1 MISENMKRF
10 LFLFFA
16 LSMAI
21 VAIADKYTVLN
32 GVMYTIGKD
41 GTATASSVKK
51 KDPKLITL
59 QIPSIISLDNTNVLV
74 TEIATKGFNGCKK
87 LKSVVLPNSIRKI
100 GADAFKDCTSLETLV
115 LPDQTEVELAPVNFG
130 TGGNG
135 PFKGC
140 KKLSVIKGYNTL
152 LPDYVLSTAL
162 KDCYDVPFSYNINTG
177 GSESTDIRS
186 DINIVIPSFS
196 EFAELKIKQPMEKWE
211 KRKPYESSAEYMER
225 VTDASREAKL
235 KEYLTQV
242 REEYLTMYAPHGIAG
257 TIEYYDPDYNV
268 FTVDTYSYGE
278 LYAKVPK
285 DEAERFQTNWNKV
298 KLEPRFGI
306 LGDRLAVL
314 SCTFMLDGKIY
325 QSESTYTDET
335 ESGYKAMLRPLSEL
349 LAENTVA
356 NLPASNQEVGSA
368 KAPKVVDPVDIRIPA
383 TGVKDN
389 RTFAL
394 VVGNEHYQGNIKG
407 VPYAANDAEIF
418 AKYCKKTLGLPEA
431 NVRLITDATM
441 GQLTNA
447 IEELKNKVK
456 ATNGEGRIIFYY
468 SGHGK
473 PDDKDRQAYMVPVDA
488 SPYSNRTNYSLSE
501 LYKELGEADA
511 RLVTVFLDACFSGA
525 TRNDDMLVAARAM
538 RQVPREETPL
548 GNMVVFSAASDA
560 ETAYPVESK
569 SHGVFTYAL
578 LDKLQSTEGKVTLG
592 ELADH
597 ITKTVTEISLDSN
610 RPQNP
615 KVMVSPALPEWSG
628 IQLRK

>member
-1 MISENMKRF
+1 MKRYI
-10 LFLFFA
+10 LFFVT
-16 LSMAI
+16 LTISVI
-21 VAIADKYTVLN
+21 VNADNTMVLN
-32 GVMYTIGKD
+32 GVLYTIGKD
-41 GTATASSVKK
+41 GTASASSLKT
-51 KDPKLITL
+51 KDPKLESL
-59 QIPSIISLDNTNVLV
+59 QIPTMLSINNTNVTV
-74 TEIATKGFNGCKK
+74 TEIAKNGFKGCKN
-87 LKSVVLPNSIRKI
+87 LKSVVLPNSISKI
-100 GADAFKDCTSLETLV
+100 GEDAFNGCASLEYIV
-115 LPDQTEVELAPVNFG
+115 VPDHAIVELSPMNFG

-140 KKLSVIKGYNTL
+140 KKLTVIKGNNVV

-162 KDCYDVPFSYNINTG
+162 KNCDDVPFSYSVNTG
-177 GSESTDIRS
+177 VNIPTAIYS
-186 DINIVIPSFS
+186 DPNVAVPLFS
-196 EFAELKIKQPMEKWE
+196 EYAESKVKQPMEMWE

-235 KEYLTQV
+235 KEYLSQA

-268 FTVDTYSYGE
+268 FTIDTHSYGE

-285 DEAERFQTNWNKV
+285 DEAENFQTNWNKV

-306 LGDRLAVL
+306 LGDQLAVL
-314 SCTFMLDGKIY
+314 SCTFMLDGNIY

-356 NLPASNQEVGSA
+356 NAPTSKPEASNS
-368 KAPKVVDPVDIRIPA
+368 KAPKVVDPVDIKIPA

-394 VVGNEHYQGNIKG
+394 VIGNEHYQGNIKG

-431 NVRLITDATM
+431 NVRIITDATM

-501 LYKELGEADA
+501 LYRELGEADA
-511 RLVTVFLDACFSGA
+511 KLVTVFLDACFSGA

-578 LDKLQSTEGKVTLG
+578 LDKLQATEGKVTLG

-597 ITKTVTEISLDSN
+597 ISKTVTEISLDAN

-615 KVMVSPALPEWSG
+615 KVLVSPALPEWSG

>member
-1 MISENMKRF
+1 MMKKY
-10 LFLFFA
+10 LFLFIA
-16 LSMAI
+16 LATSILAN
-21 VAIADKYTVLN
+21 ADNTMVLN
-32 GVMYTIGKD
+32 GVLYTVGTD
-41 GTATASSVKK
+41 GTAVASALKA
-51 KDPKLITL
+51 KDPKLEIL
-59 QIPSIISLDNTNVLV
+59 QIPTMLSINNANVQV
-74 TEIATKGFNGCKK
+74 TEIAKNGFKGCKN

-100 GADAFKDCTSLETLV
+100 GADAFTGCTSLEYV
-115 LPDQTEVELAPVNFG
+115 IMPDQTEVELLPANFG

-140 KKLSVIKGYNTL
+140 KKLSVIKGNNIT

-162 KDCYDVPFSYNINTG
+162 KGCNDVPFIYSLNTG
-177 GSESTDIRS
+177 DNAPTAIYTDP
-186 DINIVIPSFS
+186 NVAVPPFS
-196 EFAELKIKQPMEKWE
+196 EYAETKVRQPMEMWE
-211 KRKPYESSAEYMER
+211 KRKPYESSSEYMER

-235 KEYLTQV
+235 KGYLAQA
-242 REEYLTMYAPHGIAG
+242 REEYLTAYAPHGVSG

-268 FTVDTYSYGE
+268 FTIDTHSFGE

-285 DEAERFQTNWNKV
+285 DEAERFCANWNKV

-314 SCTFMLDGKIY
+314 SCTFTFDGNIY
-325 QSESTYTDET
+325 RSESTYTDET
-335 ESGYKAMLRPLSEL
+335 ESGYKTMLRPLSEL

-356 NLPASNQEVGSA
+356 ETPASNQHGGA
-368 KAPKVVDPVDIRIPA
+368 GKAPKVVDPVDIKIPA
-383 TGVKDN
+383 TGIKDS

-394 VVGNEHYQGNIKG
+394 VIGNEHYQGNIKG

-441 GQLTNA
+441 GQLTSA

-501 LYKELGEADA
+501 LYRELGETDA
-511 RLVTVFLDACFSGA
+511 KLVAVFLDACFSGA

-538 RQVPREETPL
+538 RQVPREETPS
-548 GNMVVFSAASDA
+548 GNMVVFSAASEA

-578 LDKLQSTEGKVTLG
+578 LDKLQSSEGKVTLG

-597 ITKTVTEISLDSN
+597 ISRMVTEMSLDAN

-615 KVMVSPALPEWSG
+615 KVMVSPALPGWSG

>member
-1 MISENMKRF
+1 MKRLLL
-10 LFLFFA
+10 LFTVLTNTIIT
-16 LSMAI
+16 S
-21 VAIADKYTVLN
+21 ADNTSVLN
-32 GVMYTIGKD
+32 GVLYTIGKD
-41 GTATASSVKK
+41 GTASASSLKA
-51 KDPKLITL
+51 KDPKLETL
-59 QIPSIISLDNTNVLV
+59 QIPTMLSINNTNVPV
-74 TEIATKGFNGCKK
+74 TEIAKNGFKGCRN

-100 GADAFKDCTSLETLV
+100 GADAFTGCTNLEYVV
-115 LPDQTEVELAPVNFG
+115 LPDQAEVEILPANFG
-130 TGGNG
+130 SGGNG

-140 KKLSVIKGYNTL
+140 KKLTVIKGNNIA

-162 KDCYDVPFSYNINTG
+162 KNCDDVPFTYSVNTG
-177 GSESTDIRS
+177 GDAPTAFYTDP
-186 DINIVIPSFS
+186 NAVVPPFS
-196 EFAELKIKQPMEKWE
+196 EFAESKVKRPMEMWE
-211 KRKPYESSAEYMER
+211 KRKPYESSVEYMER

-235 KEYLTQV
+235 KEYLAQA
-242 REEYLTMYAPHGIAG
+242 REEYLTMYAPHGIGG

-268 FTVDTYSYGE
+268 YTIDTHSYGE
-278 LYAKVPK
+278 LYARVPK
-285 DEAERFQTNWNKV
+285 DEAEKFRANWNQV

-306 LGDRLAVL
+306 LDDRLAVL
-314 SCTFMLDGKIY
+314 SCSFLLDGNIY

-335 ESGYKAMLRPLSEL
+335 ESGYKAMLRPLAEL

-356 NLPASNQEVGSA
+356 NVPASNQNTGA
-368 KAPKVVDPVDIRIPA
+368 TKAPKVVDPVDIKIPA
-383 TGVKDN
+383 TGIKDN

-394 VVGNEHYQGNIKG
+394 VIGNEHYQGNIKG
-407 VPYAANDAEIF
+407 VPYATNDAEIF

-456 ATNGEGRIIFYY
+456 ATNGQGRIIFYY

-473 PDDKDRQAYMVPVDA
+473 PDDKDHQAYMVPVDA

-501 LYKELGEADA
+501 LYRELGETDA
-511 RLVTVFLDACFSGA
+511 KLVAVFLDACFSGA

-548 GNMVVFSAASDA
+548 GNMVIFSAASEA

-569 SHGVFTYAL
+569 SHGVFTYAI
-578 LDKLQSTEGKVTLG
+578 LDKLQKTEGKVTLG

-597 ITKTVTEISLDSN
+597 ISKTVTEISLDAN

>member
-1 MISENMKRF
+1 MKRYL
-10 LFLFFA
+10 LFLAA
-16 LSMAI
+16 LASTI
-21 VAIADKYTVLN
+21 VARAENTTVLN
-32 GVMYTIGKD
+32 GVLYTIGKD
-41 GTATASSVKK
+41 GTASASSLKA
-51 KDPKLITL
+51 KDPKLETL
-59 QIPSIISLDNTNVLV
+59 QIPTMLNINNTNVPV
-74 TEIATKGFNGCKK
+74 TEIAKNGFKGCKN
-87 LKSVVLPNSIRKI
+87 LKSIMLPNSIRKI
-100 GADAFKDCTSLETLV
+100 GADAFTGCTSLEYV
-115 LPDQTEVELAPVNFG
+115 MMPDQAEVEPSPINFG
-130 TGGNG
+130 IGGNG

-140 KKLSVIKGYNTL
+140 TKLTVIKGNNIA

-162 KDCYDVPFSYNINTG
+162 KNCEDVPFTYSVNTG
-177 GSESTDIRS
+177 GNAPTAICNDP
-186 DINIVIPSFS
+186 NTAVPPFS
-196 EFAELKIKQPMEKWE
+196 EFAESKVKQPMEMWE
-211 KRKPYESSAEYMER
+211 KRKPYESSTEYMER
-225 VTDASREAKL
+225 VTDVSRKAKL
-235 KEYLTQV
+235 KEYLAQA
-242 REEYLTMYAPHGIAG
+242 REEYLTMYAPHGIAA

-268 FTVDTYSYGE
+268 YTIDTHTYGE

-285 DEAERFQTNWNKV
+285 DEAERFSTNWSKV

-306 LGDRLAVL
+306 LGDRLAIL
-314 SCTFMLDGKIY
+314 SCTFLLDGNIY
-325 QSESTYTDET
+325 QSESTYTDEMV
-335 ESGYKAMLRPLSEL
+335 SGYKAMLRPLSEL
-349 LAENTVA
+349 LAENTVV
-356 NLPASNQEVGSA
+356 NIPASKADEGGS
-368 KAPKVVDPVDIRIPA
+368 KAPKIVDPVDIKIPA

-418 AKYCKKTLGLPEA
+418 AKYCKKTLGLPDA

-441 GQLTNA
+441 GQLTSA

-501 LYKELGEADA
+501 LYRELGESDA
-511 RLVTVFLDACFSGA
+511 KLVTVFLDACFSGA

-548 GNMVVFSAASDA
+548 GNMVVFSAASEA
-560 ETAYPVESK
+560 ETAYPAESK

-578 LDKLQSTEGKVTLG
+578 LDKLQKTEGKVTLG
-592 ELADH
+592 ELANH
-597 ITKTVTEISLDSN
+597 ISKAVTEMSLDTN

-615 KVMVSPALPEWSG
+615 KVMVSPALPEWSE

>member
-1 MISENMKRF
+1 MMKKY
-10 LFLFFA
+10 LFIFIA
-16 LSMAI
+16 LATSILAN
-21 VAIADKYTVLN
+21 ADNTMVLN
-32 GVMYTIGKD
+32 GVLYTVGTD
-41 GTATASSVKK
+41 GTAVASALKA
-51 KDPKLITL
+51 KDPKLEIL
-59 QIPSIISLDNTNVLV
+59 QIPTMLSINNANVQV
-74 TEIATKGFNGCKK
+74 TEIARNGFKGCKN
-87 LKSVVLPNSIRKI
+87 LKSVALPNSIRKI
-100 GADAFKDCTSLETLV
+100 GADAFTGCTSLEYV
-115 LPDQTEVELAPVNFG
+115 IMPDQTEVEILPANFG

-140 KKLSVIKGYNTL
+140 KKLSVIKGNNIT

-162 KDCYDVPFSYNINTG
+162 KGCNDVPFIYSLNTG
-177 GSESTDIRS
+177 DNAPTAIYTDP
-186 DINIVIPSFS
+186 NVAVPPFS
-196 EFAELKIKQPMEKWE
+196 EYAETKVRQPMEMWE
-211 KRKPYESSAEYMER
+211 KRKPYESSSEYMER

-235 KEYLTQV
+235 KGYLAQA
-242 REEYLTMYAPHGIAG
+242 REEYLTAYAPHGVSG

-268 FTVDTYSYGE
+268 FTIDTHSFGE

-285 DEAERFQTNWNKV
+285 DEAERFRANWNKV

-314 SCTFMLDGKIY
+314 SCTFTLDGNIY
-325 QSESTYTDET
+325 RSESTYTDET
-335 ESGYKAMLRPLSEL
+335 ESGYKTMLRPLSEL

-356 NLPASNQEVGSA
+356 ETPVSNQHGGA
-368 KAPKVVDPVDIRIPA
+368 GKAPKVVDPVDIKIPA
-383 TGVKDN
+383 TGIKDS

-394 VVGNEHYQGNIKG
+394 VIGNEHYQGNIKG

-441 GQLTNA
+441 GQLTSA
-447 IEELKNKVK
+447 VEELKNKVK

-501 LYKELGEADA
+501 LYRELGETDA
-511 RLVTVFLDACFSGA
+511 KLVAVFLDACFSGA

-538 RQVPREETPL
+538 RQVPREETPS
-548 GNMVVFSAASDA
+548 GNMVVFSAASEA

-578 LDKLQSTEGKVTLG
+578 LDKLQSSEGKVTLG

-597 ITKTVTEISLDSN
+597 ISRMVTEMSLDAN

-615 KVMVSPALPEWSG
+615 KVMVSPALPGWSG

>member
-1 MISENMKRF
+1 MIRLIICVLALMIS
-10 LFLFFA
+10 
-16 LSMAI
+16 
-21 VAIADKYTVLN
+21 VIARANATTILN
-32 GVMYTIGKD
+32 GVLYTVGKD
-41 GTATASSVKK
+41 GSASASSLKA
-51 KDPKLITL
+51 KDPKLETL
-59 QIPSIISLDNTNVLV
+59 QIPTMLSINNTNVPV
-74 TEIATKGFNGCKK
+74 TEIAKNAFKGCKN

-100 GADAFKDCTSLETLV
+100 GADAFSGCTNLEYV
-115 LPDQTEVELAPVNFG
+115 VMPDQAEIEIPPMNFG

-140 KKLSVIKGYNTL
+140 KKLTVIKGNNIA

-162 KDCYDVPFSYNINTG
+162 KNCDDVPFTYSVNTG
-177 GSESTDIRS
+177 GSAPTAIYTDP
-186 DINIVIPSFS
+186 NAVVPLFS
-196 EFAELKIKQPMEKWE
+196 EYAESKVKQPMEMWE
-211 KRKPYESSAEYMER
+211 KRKPYESSGEYMER
-225 VTDASREAKL
+225 VTDSSREAKL
-235 KEYLTQV
+235 KEYLAQA

-268 FTVDTYSYGE
+268 FTIDTHSYGE

-285 DEAERFQTNWNKV
+285 DEAEKFQINWNKV

-314 SCTFMLDGKIY
+314 SCTFMLDGNIY

-356 NLPASNQEVGSA
+356 NVPAANQEAGTA
-368 KAPKVVDPVDIRIPA
+368 KAPKVVDPVDIKIPA

-501 LYKELGEADA
+501 LFKELGEADA

-560 ETAYPVESK
+560 ETAYPMEAK

-578 LDKLQSTEGKVTLG
+578 LDKLQATEGKVTLG

-597 ITKTVTEISLDSN
+597 ITKTVTEISLDAN

-615 KVMVSPALPEWSG
+615 KILVSPALPEWSG

>member
-1 MISENMKRF
+1 MIFSVKADN
-10 LFLFFA
+10 
-16 LSMAI
+16 SM
-21 VAIADKYTVLN
+21 VLN
-32 GVMYTIGKD
+32 GVRYTIRKD
-41 GTATASSVKK
+41 GTALASSIKA
-51 KDPKLITL
+51 KDSKLVSL
-59 QIPSIISLDNTNVLV
+59 QIPTMLRVNNTAYQV
-74 TEIATKGFNGCKK
+74 TEIAREGFEGCRN

-100 GADAFKDCTSLETLV
+100 GADAFRGCTSLEYV
-115 LPDQTEVELAPVNFG
+115 VMPDQAEIEIMPIIFG
-130 TGGNG
+130 IGGNG

-140 KKLSVIKGYNTL
+140 KNLTIIKGNNIA
-152 LPDYVLSTAL
+152 LPDYVLSSAL
-162 KDCYDVPFSYNINTG
+162 KNCDDVPFVYSINTG
-177 GSESTDIRS
+177 GNTPKAIYTDPNAI
-186 DINIVIPSFS
+186 IPPFS
-196 EFAELKIKQPMEKWE
+196 EYAEAKVKRPMEMWE

-235 KEYLTQV
+235 KEYLAQA
-242 REEYLTMYAPHGIAG
+242 REEYLTMYAPQGIAG

-268 FTVDTYSYGE
+268 FTIDTRSYGE

-314 SCTFMLDGKIY
+314 SCTFMLDGNIY

-335 ESGYKAMLRPLSEL
+335 ESGYRAMLRPLSEL

-356 NLPASNQEVGSA
+356 TAQVSNQEEGAA

-441 GQLTNA
+441 GQLTSA

-501 LYKELGEADA
+501 LYRELGEAGA
-511 RLVTVFLDACFSGA
+511 KLVTVFLDACFSGA

-560 ETAYPVESK
+560 ETAYPIESK
-569 SHGVFTYAL
+569 SHGIFTYAL
-578 LDKLQSTEGKVTLG
+578 LDKLQRTEGKVTLG

-597 ITKTVTEISLDSN
+597 ITKTVTEISLDAN

-615 KVMVSPALPEWSG
+615 KVLVSPVLPEWRE

>member
-1 MISENMKRF
+1 MKRY
-10 LFLFFA
+10 LFLFVA
-16 LSMAI
+16 LTITIITS
-21 VAIADKYTVLN
+21 ADNTTILN
-32 GVMYTIGKD
+32 GVLYTIGKD
-41 GTATASSVKK
+41 GTAIASSLKA
-51 KDPKLITL
+51 KDTKLETL
-59 QIPSIISLDNTNVLV
+59 QIPTILSINNSSVPV
-74 TEIATKGFNGCKK
+74 TEIAKNGFKGCKN
-87 LKSVVLPNSIRKI
+87 LKSVVLPNSIHKI
-100 GADAFKDCTSLETLV
+100 GADAFSGCTSLEYV
-115 LPDQTEVELAPVNFG
+115 VMPDQAEIEIPPMNFG

-140 KKLSVIKGYNTL
+140 KKLTVIKGNNIA

-162 KDCYDVPFSYNINTG
+162 KNCDDVPFTYSVNTG
-177 GSESTDIRS
+177 GSAPTAIYTDP
-186 DINIVIPSFS
+186 NAVVPLFS
-196 EFAELKIKQPMEKWE
+196 EYAESKVKQPMEMWE
-211 KRKPYESSAEYMER
+211 KRKPYESSGEYMER
-225 VTDASREAKL
+225 VTDSSREAKL
-235 KEYLTQV
+235 KEYLAQA

-268 FTVDTYSYGE
+268 FTIDTHSYGE

-285 DEAERFQTNWNKV
+285 DEAEKFQINWNKV

-314 SCTFMLDGKIY
+314 SCTFMLDGNIY

-356 NLPASNQEVGSA
+356 NVPASNQEAGAA
-368 KAPKVVDPVDIRIPA
+368 KAPKVVDPVDIKIPA

-560 ETAYPVESK
+560 ETAYPMEAK
-569 SHGVFTYAL
+569 SHGVFTYAI
-578 LDKLQSTEGKVTLG
+578 LDKLQKTEGKVTLG

-597 ITKTVTEISLDSN
+597 ISKTVTEISLDAN

-615 KVMVSPALPEWSG
+615 KVMVSPAIPEWSG